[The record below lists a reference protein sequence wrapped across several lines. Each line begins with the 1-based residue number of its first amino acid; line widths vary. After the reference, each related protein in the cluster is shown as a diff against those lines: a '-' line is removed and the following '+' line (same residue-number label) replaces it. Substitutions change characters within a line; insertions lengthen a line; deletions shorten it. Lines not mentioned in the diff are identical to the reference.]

1 MDEITIKYDK
11 ISPRRQEINDRVQLL
26 AASITIFLGY
36 WDTLSFFTGI
46 KMILPVTG
54 FSIALLNILFVRFYK
69 RLIKKYGYRFE
80 VLILRINGIIMLTT
94 GIGYHLTGSNYI
106 QYAYFILTLC
116 YFLILPYF
124 ILKVRKRR
132 MLRFTPSKIIVT
144 KLLRET
150 AMFWNDIDF
159 IDLQGNMLTIGEKE
173 KRRKRKFYLE
183 QDENKLSQIND
194 FIAITKIL

>member
-1 MDEITIKYDK
+1 
-11 ISPRRQEINDRVQLL
+11 
-26 AASITIFLGY
+26 
-36 WDTLSFFTGI
+36 
-46 KMILPVTG
+46 
-54 FSIALLNILFVRFYK
+54 
-69 RLIKKYGYRFE
+69 
-80 VLILRINGIIMLTT
+80 
-94 GIGYHLTGSNYI
+94 
-106 QYAYFILTLC
+106 
-116 YFLILPYF
+116 
-124 ILKVRKRR
+124 